1 MRIVVADDDPAVR
14 NLVMF
19 HLNCEGFE
27 TAEAADGCA
36 ALRHVRE
43 GAELMI
49 LDLGLPVIDGLS
61 VMRALRGENRSVP
74 VLVLSGRTEEID
86 RVVTFEL
93 GADDFVAKPFFPRE
107 IVCRIRAILRRQ
119 GTEVEP
125 AARVL
130 RYGRLELDEGARV
143 ARVDGVDVGLRPKEF
158 SLLWALASNPGVVL
172 SRKTLLQ
179 KVWGFDFSGDDRTV
193 DGHIR
198 RVRTKIEE
206 QMNLPPCLTT
216 IYGYGYKFVAA

>member
-1 MRIVVADDDPAVR
+1 MRIVVADDDQAVR
-14 NLVMF
+14 NLMVF
-19 HLNCEGFE
+19 HLNYEGFD
-27 TAEAADGCA
+27 AVEAADGCA

-49 LDLGLPVIDGLS
+49 LDLGLPVIDGLG
-61 VMRALRGENRSVP
+61 VMRALRCENRVVP
-74 VLVLSGRTEEID
+74 VLVLSGRTDEID

-93 GADDFVAKPFFPRE
+93 GADDFVVKPFFPRE
-107 IVCRIRAILRRQ
+107 VVCRVRAILRRKAVD
-119 GTEVEP
+119 VEP
-125 AARVL
+125 STRVL
-130 RYGRLELDEGARV
+130 RYGRLELDEAARV
-143 ARVDGVDVGLRPKEF
+143 ARVDSVDVGLRPKEF

-179 KVWGFDFSGDDRTV
+179 KVWGFDFDGDDRTV

-206 QMNLPPCLTT
+206 QMDLPPCLTT

>member
-1 MRIVVADDDPAVR
+1 MRIVVADDDQAVR
-14 NLVMF
+14 ALMVY
-19 HLNCEGFE
+19 HLNCEGFD
-27 TAEAADGCA
+27 AVEAADGCA

-49 LDLGLPVIDGLS
+49 FDLGLPVIDGLG
-61 VMRALRGENRSVP
+61 VMRALRCENRVVP
-74 VLVLSGRTEEID
+74 VLVLSGRTDEID

-93 GADDFVAKPFFPRE
+93 GADDFVVKPFFPRE
-107 IVCRIRAILRRQ
+107 VVCRVRAILRRK
-119 GTEVEP
+119 TVDAEP
-125 AARVL
+125 TMRVL
-130 RYGRLELDEGARV
+130 RYGRLELDQG

-179 KVWGFDFSGDDRTV
+179 KVWGFDFDGDDRTV

-206 QMNLPPCLTT
+206 QMNLEPCLTT

>member
-14 NLVMF
+14 NLMIF

-27 TAEAADGCA
+27 TVEAADGCA
-36 ALRHVRE
+36 ALRQVRE
-43 GAELMI
+43 GAELVI
-49 LDLGLPVIDGLS
+49 LDLGLPGVDGLG
-61 VMRALRGENRSVP
+61 VMRAIRGENLTVP

-93 GADDFVAKPFFPRE
+93 GADDFVIKPFFPRE
-107 IVCRIRAILRRQ
+107 VICRVRAILRRK
-119 GTEVEP
+119 TAEIERTT
-125 AARVL
+125 RVL
-130 RYGRLELDEGARV
+130 QFGRLELDEGARV
-143 ARVDGVDVGLRPKEF
+143 ARVDGIDVGLRPKEF

-179 KVWGFDFSGDDRTV
+179 KVWGFDFDGDDRTV
-193 DGHIR
+193 DGHVR

>member
-1 MRIVVADDDPAVR
+1 M
-14 NLVMF
+14 MF

-27 TAEAADGCA
+27 AVEAADGCA

-43 GAELMI
+43 GAEMMI

-61 VMRALRGENRSVP
+61 VMRTLRGENRTLP

-93 GADDFVAKPFFPRE
+93 GADDFVVKPFFPRE

-119 GTEVEP
+119 GAEGEQT
-125 AARVL
+125 ARVL

-158 SLLWALASNPGVVL
+158 SLLWTLASNPGVVL